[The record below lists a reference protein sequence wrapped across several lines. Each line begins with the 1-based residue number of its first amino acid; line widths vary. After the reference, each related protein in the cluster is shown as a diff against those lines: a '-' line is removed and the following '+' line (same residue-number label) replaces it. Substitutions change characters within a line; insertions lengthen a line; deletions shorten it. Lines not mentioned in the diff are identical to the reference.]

1 MTQKCLNI
9 VLVCH
14 VYFCRLRDIDVD
26 CVMNVF
32 IALNDS
38 LDRAQVC
45 YAAKLEENINIVC
58 FNESASMSQY
68 SNESVTR
75 KLQTLNAA
83 VMFNYSSVSC
93 SKVIERNND
102 LSICLF
108 GV

>member
-1 MTQKCLNI
+1 MTQKHLNN

-14 VYFCRLRDIDVD
+14 VHFCRLRDIDVD
-26 CVMNVF
+26 CVMNAF
-32 IALNDS
+32 IALNDI
-38 LDRAQVC
+38 LDIAQVC

-58 FNESASMSQY
+58 FNESATMSHY
-68 SNESVTR
+68 FNESVTR

-102 LSICLF
+102 PSFCLF

>member
-9 VLVCH
+9 VLVCE
-14 VYFCRLRDIDVD
+14 FCRLRDIDVD
-26 CVMNVF
+26 YVMNVF

-38 LDRAQVC
+38 LDIAQVC
-45 YAAKLEENINIVC
+45 HAAKLEENINIVS

-68 SNESVTR
+68 FNESVTR

-93 SKVIERNND
+93 SKVIESNND
-102 LSICLF
+102 LSFCLF